1 MRKDIGGKLVKRA
14 IVAAIATVLVTNT
27 VITAMAD
34 EAVPVEE
41 SVVTEDGG
49 LAISYSEDNQ
59 ESIEDAA
66 DKAEE
71 AVKEAQKAVDAVVEV
86 KDTIIAAEE
95 AAESASSVVEAIE
108 TLPEDIAEY
117 NENVEEAQEEVDK
130 LADELADS
138 MTAEGDI
145 IVETKT
151 DENGVQSDVT
161 LQDYVEEKADVAGK
175 AAEQAKEILNN
186 ALNEKVST
194 DTDADKLKEY
204 AEDAK
209 LAADTAEAAKKD
221 AEKAYNAAEE
231 SLITAIGKYN
241 AYAQA
246 YGLELKSYGD
256 QTPIYTGDDLT
267 LPNKTN
273 EELVTA
279 IEGVSL
285 ENLAEQEAAINSA
298 QEAVQSAAENYGSIA
313 EQAEAAKAA
322 ARLVEGYAQE
332 VKDAAKN
339 AGEEEQEEV
348 TSAVDKAEAAEET
361 AQEQLEILSQV
372 QSSLTNAEARV
383 DQAAK
388 DYQKAKSELEE
399 AKKEF
404 EEKADELS
412 PLDLSKLLAE
422 IGKAEAAVNKAQDA
436 LVTAQASAAAAQ
448 CCYSWVN
455 ELQNDEQTRIYGQI
469 SKEGDVVND
478 NIKNFDLTDDEVES
492 RNVKNFIEITEN
504 EKAIAIPD
512 EIFAV
517 FVKYMNA
524 NGYSN
529 EDVVNNNTIGR
540 GVATGGTMPVIYW
553 VLDENGHLNAT
564 SKYYVAGKDG
574 KPTEEMPY
582 GTYFVG
588 YTFKHEKDG
597 YHIDGIM
604 YNYTEKSEEEWPSEE
619 ESSSTEESSSSE
631 ESSSTEESSSS
642 EESSSTEESSSE
654 ESSST
659 EESSASEESSSE
671 PTSTPDNNTPGGDTN
686 NNPPTDNNTP
696 ADTVTITDTPA
707 PLADT
712 LSFEVS
718 NPDDQT
724 AVIPD
729 EPTPLAIIEEEPAPL
744 AEAVPQTGDTSIP
757 AMPFAV
763 AGLGAIGAAFYM
775 KSLKKKEE
783 KENC

>member
-34 EAVPVEE
+34 KAVPVEE

-86 KDTIIAAEE
+86 KDTIIAAE
-95 AAESASSVVEAIE
+95 EAIE

-231 SLITAIGKYN
+231 SLISAIGKYN

-313 EQAEAAKAA
+313 EQA
-322 ARLVEGYAQE
+322 
-332 VKDAAKN
+332 
-339 AGEEEQEEV
+339 
-348 TSAVDKAEAAEET
+348 
-361 AQEQLEILSQV
+361 
-372 QSSLTNAEARV
+372 
-383 DQAAK
+383 
-388 DYQKAKSELEE
+388 
-399 AKKEF
+399 
-404 EEKADELS
+404 
-412 PLDLSKLLAE
+412 
-422 IGKAEAAVNKAQDA
+422 
-436 LVTAQASAAAAQ
+436 
-448 CCYSWVN
+448 
-455 ELQNDEQTRIYGQI
+455 
-469 SKEGDVVND
+469 
-478 NIKNFDLTDDEVES
+478 
-492 RNVKNFIEITEN
+492 
-504 EKAIAIPD
+504 
-512 EIFAV
+512 
-517 FVKYMNA
+517 
-524 NGYSN
+524 
-529 EDVVNNNTIGR
+529 
-540 GVATGGTMPVIYW
+540 
-553 VLDENGHLNAT
+553 
-564 SKYYVAGKDG
+564 
-574 KPTEEMPY
+574 
-582 GTYFVG
+582 
-588 YTFKHEKDG
+588 
-597 YHIDGIM
+597 
-604 YNYTEKSEEEWPSEE
+604 
-619 ESSSTEESSSSE
+619 
-631 ESSSTEESSSS
+631 
-642 EESSSTEESSSE
+642 
-654 ESSST
+654 
-659 EESSASEESSSE
+659 
-671 PTSTPDNNTPGGDTN
+671 
-686 NNPPTDNNTP
+686 
-696 ADTVTITDTPA
+696 
-707 PLADT
+707 
-712 LSFEVS
+712 
-718 NPDDQT
+718 
-724 AVIPD
+724 
-729 EPTPLAIIEEEPAPL
+729 
-744 AEAVPQTGDTSIP
+744 
-757 AMPFAV
+757 
-763 AGLGAIGAAFYM
+763 
-775 KSLKKKEE
+775 
-783 KENC
+783 